1 MAHRPVFGIAEKP
14 PFYFEESTEFVF
26 NAGFSLSQ
34 KQKNIRALHD
44 SYSSAHNDA
53 RILEISSKSEN
64 IIGVQLSA
72 FNLPVVVGDAHTT
85 VEAAF
90 QSGKKFAY
98 GGPYPDMLFSSS
110 RTAKKDPRLKESG
123 PLIGF
128 ELNGQQFPLEPKTFF
143 YDWLYINA
151 VHANPTLSESLCGY
165 NAFTDIEFNP
175 KKSINCQARSAAI
188 YVSLFRA
195 GLLEQAIEN
204 ADRFRSVVYESIDG
218 EATDQLSLF

>member
-26 NAGFSLSQ
+26 NGGFSLSQ

-44 SYSSAHNDA
+44 SYSSAHSDA

-151 VHANPTLSESLCGY
+151 VRANPTLSESLCGY

-195 GLLEQAIEN
+195 GLLEKAIEN
-204 ADRFRSVVYESIDG
+204 ADRFRAVVYESAEG

>member
-1 MAHRPVFGIAEKP
+1 
-14 PFYFEESTEFVF
+14 
-26 NAGFSLSQ
+26 
-34 KQKNIRALHD
+34 
-44 SYSSAHNDA
+44 
-53 RILEISSKSEN
+53 
-64 IIGVQLSA
+64 
-72 FNLPVVVGDAHTT
+72 
-85 VEAAF
+85 
-90 QSGKKFAY
+90 
-98 GGPYPDMLFSSS
+98 MLFSSS

-151 VHANPTLSESLCGY
+151 VRANPTLSESLCGY

-195 GLLEQAIEN
+195 GLLEKAIEN
-204 ADRFRSVVYESIDG
+204 ADRFRAVVYESADG